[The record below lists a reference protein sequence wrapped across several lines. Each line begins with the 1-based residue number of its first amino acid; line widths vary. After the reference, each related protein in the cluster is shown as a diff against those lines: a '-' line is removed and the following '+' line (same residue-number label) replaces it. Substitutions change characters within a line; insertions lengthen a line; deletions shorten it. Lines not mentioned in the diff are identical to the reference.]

1 MTEGHF
7 SRRGFL
13 AALAAGSAIAWLEAH
28 ASELRAATA
37 LAAAGGDD
45 WLVLTPEQAAVLDAV
60 TAQIIPTDDTPG
72 AREAKVVR
80 FIDRSLTTWLKP
92 DQPDLEKAL
101 AALSKATKEHSA
113 AAASFAALADA
124 DQLAVLT
131 AFEKSD
137 PEAFGGLRGLTMLGM
152 FTNPSYGGNF
162 EKSGWKAIGFV
173 DQFAWSPPFGYYDRV

>member
-1 MTEGHF
+1 MTDGHF

-13 AALAAGSAIAWLEAH
+13 AALAAGTAIAWLEAH
-28 ASELRAATA
+28 SAELRQAGA

-60 TAQIIPTDDTPG
+60 TAQIVPTDGTPG

-92 DQPDLEKAL
+92 EHDYFVKVLDTL
-101 AALSKATKEHSA
+101 AAETKKQSPN
-113 AAASFAALADA
+113 AASFAALSDA
-124 DQLAVLT
+124 DQFAVLQ
-131 AFEKSD
+131 ALEKSD
-137 PEAFGGLRGLTMLGM
+137 PDAFGGLRWLTMLGM

-162 EKSGWKAIGFV
+162 EKTGWKMLGFI